1 MEFIMSSASRQTRTK
16 KINPKLE
23 KLIEKMPDDR
33 KLVLLKQL
41 LKNEVT
47 SALIELIGALP
58 EENQSKL
65 LVQLEESQ
73 TIPVSAVE
81 TEISIRDHSRKSCMI
96 SAQYAVNAQEF
107 ESLIL
112 DISPAGAF
120 IETSEVFTS
129 GQRIELTFSL
139 PNTIE
144 PLTVYG
150 AILWKGMLGIG
161 IRFKDLTLADI
172 AAINAYMQAEE
183 EKT

>member
-1 MEFIMSSASRQTRTK
+1 MGSAPKQTRTK
-16 KINPKLE
+16 KFIPKL
-23 KLIEKMPDDR
+23 KQLIEKMPDDR
-33 KLVLLKQL
+33 QLVLLKQL
-41 LKNEVT
+41 LRNDVT
-47 SALIELIGALP
+47 SALLELIGAMP
-58 EENQSKL
+58 QENQSKL
-65 LVQLEESQ
+65 LGQLEESQ

-96 SAQYAVNAQEF
+96 SAQYTVNAQEF

-120 IETSEVFTS
+120 VETSEAFSS

-139 PNTIE
+139 PNTAE
-144 PLTVYG
+144 ALTVYG

-161 IRFKDLTLADI
+161 IRFKDLTPADT

>member
-1 MEFIMSSASRQTRTK
+1 MSNASKQNQAK
-16 KINPKLE
+16 KINPKL
-23 KLIEKMPDDR
+23 KQLIEKMPEDR

-47 SALIELIGALP
+47 SALLKHVANLP
-58 EENQSKL
+58 EENQNNL
-65 LVQLEESQ
+65 LCQLEESQ
-73 TIPVSAVE
+73 TIPVSVDE
-81 TEISIRDHSRKSCMI
+81 TEIAIRDHSRKPCLI
-96 SAQYAVNAQEF
+96 SAQYTVNSQEF

-120 IETSEVFTS
+120 VETSEAFSS

-139 PNTIE
+139 PNTAE

-161 IRFKDLTLADI
+161 IRFKDLTQADI

-183 EKT
+183 ELKS